1 MSRLFAMSASAL
13 EVTTDQGPEAF
24 HQLLR
29 RLIRGARRRISLA
42 SLYVGTGALEREL
55 LAELRHALE
64 RSPELEVQLVLDYS
78 RARRR
83 TAEGTSVSFLAELV
97 RDHPGR
103 VGVFLHR
110 MPQLDGWASWLP
122 SPLDEVVTV
131 FHFKALVFD
140 DAAILTGANLSD
152 EYFRCRQAR
161 YVVVRDLAFTGLLH
175 RVVSTTARHSLPLR
189 CVPRRA
195 ASGALEL
202 GQAERAPLEL
212 SRALLDCVETAERS
226 RDDHDTYLAPLFQHP
241 RVRLRQE
248 HELLR
253 QLLATP
259 DGDLVVSTPYPNFP
273 LDYADALATRVRAR
287 RAGRTLMLGPSG
299 ESHSFSTGV
308 GLKALV
314 PGAYLERERALARRL
329 RRASAG
335 PASPHVVQLRH
346 YDRPGWVLH
355 AKGVWLTR
363 DEETATVIGSSSFGE
378 RSLTRDLDMSC
389 LLVTKNAGLR
399 RALAR
404 EVECVLTH
412 ARPHVRS
419 TRRGAWVSR
428 LVMPMVRRFL

>member
-1 MSRLFAMSASAL
+1 MSRLFSMSASTL
-13 EVTTDQGPEAF
+13 EVTTEQGPAAF

-29 RLIRGARRRISLA
+29 RLIRGATRRISLA

-55 LAELRHALE
+55 LDDLRFALA
-64 RSPELEVQLVLDYS
+64 RAPGLEVQLVIDYS
-78 RARRR
+78 RGQRR
-83 TAEGTSVSFLAELV
+83 APGGTSASFLAELV
-97 RDHPGR
+97 REHPGR

-110 MPQLDGWASWLP
+110 MPALEGLAEWLP
-122 SPLDEVVTV
+122 SPLDECVTV

-161 YVVVRDLAFTGLLH
+161 YVVVRDPAFTGLLH
-175 RVVSTTARHSLPLR
+175 DVVATAARHSLPLR
-189 CVPRRA
+189 VRP
-195 ASGALEL
+195 GAPAL
-202 GQAERAPLEL
+202 GRSERPSLEL
-212 SRALLDCVETAERS
+212 SRALLRCVDSAARS
-226 RDDHDTYLAPLFQHP
+226 SADHDTYLAPLFQHP
-241 RVRLRQE
+241 RARLRQE

-253 QLLATP
+253 QLLAAP

-273 LDYADALATRVRAR
+273 LDYAEALAARVRAD
-287 RAGRTLMLGPSG
+287 RAGRTLLLGPSG

-329 RRASAG
+329 RPARRA
-335 PASPHVVQLRH
+335 ASLHSVQLRH

-363 DEETATVIGSSSFGE
+363 AQETATVIGSSSFGE

-389 LLVTKNAGLR
+389 LLVTRDAALR
-399 RALAR
+399 EALAR
-404 EVECVLTH
+404 EVACVLEH
-412 ARPHVRS
+412 ARPHAPS
-419 TRRGAWVSR
+419 ARRGAWVSR